1 MSIKIEIP
9 EQLRQKTTGQS
20 SIDVVGDTLRECLV
34 ALVQRYP
41 GLRGEIVDDRGI
53 LLLKW
58 VISINGEIVNAPD
71 ELSHPARDSDVIT
84 LVPMVAGG

>member
-9 EQLRQKTTGQS
+9 EHLREKTTGQS
-20 SIDVVGDTLRECLV
+20 TVEVVGDTLRECLLT
-34 ALVQRYP
+34 LVQRYP

-58 VISINGEIVNAPD
+58 VVSVNGKIVNTSD
-71 ELSHPARDSDVIT
+71 ELSHPVTDGDVIM
-84 LVPMVAGG
+84 LLPMMAGG